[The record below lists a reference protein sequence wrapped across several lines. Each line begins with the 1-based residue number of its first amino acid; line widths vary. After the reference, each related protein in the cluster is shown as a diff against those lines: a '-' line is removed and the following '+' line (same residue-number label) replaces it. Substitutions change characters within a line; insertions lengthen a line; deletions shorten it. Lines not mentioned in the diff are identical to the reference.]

1 MKLALPSFPR
11 PGKTTLVLGFALVI
25 GVIAALAAN
34 RFLSARIDAIEARS
48 RTAMVEVVVARTDLP
63 KGQEIG
69 PGNVA
74 LRPIPRDYAHSNA
87 LTNDSFGSA
96 VGRKLAYNIKGG
108 EMLLSSMLE
117 ASKPATFSARV
128 GMGWRAMTVA
138 VDEINSISGLLEPG
152 DVIDLIASLDRKGNK
167 LTMPL
172 LQGVQVI
179 ATGQRLVDD
188 PVTGE
193 RKQYATVTLNVTPS
207 QATTLIAARDG
218 GKITALL
225 RNPGDRQAAPGDVL
239 DMNAL
244 LGQGLNQDPEIPVLY
259 GGRVSK
265 FPPEALWLGGYK
277 AASGGTT
284 AVGSNVAAAKTQPA
298 ATVPVLTPS
307 AAGAAPLPSTNAADA
322 ADVPGASA
330 PTVPGASRAA
340 DLRQLQ

>member
-1 MKLALPSFPR
+1 MKLALSSFPR
-11 PGKTTLVLGFALVI
+11 PGKTTLVLGLALVI

-34 RFLSARIDAIEARS
+34 RFLSARIDAIEARG
-48 RTAMVEVVVARTDLP
+48 RTATVEVVVARKDLP
-63 KGQEIG
+63 KGEEIG

-117 ASKPATFSARV
+117 ASKPATFSGRV
-128 GMGWRAMTVA
+128 GIGWRAMTVA

-152 DVIDLIASLDRKGNK
+152 DVIDLIASLERKGNK

-225 RNPGDRQAAPGDVL
+225 RNPGDRQAAPGDAL

-244 LGQGLNQDPEIPVLY
+244 LGQGMNEDPEIPVLY

-265 FPPEALWLGGYK
+265 FPPEALWLGGYRQ
-277 AASGGTT
+277 ASGGTPAAGLNAASAQT
-284 AVGSNVAAAKTQPA
+284 RPAAA
-298 ATVPVLTPS
+298 VPVLTPS
-307 AAGAAPLPSTNAADA
+307 TAGTAALSSTDAADA
-322 ADVPGASA
+322 PGTAASA
-330 PTVPGASRAA
+330 MPGASRAT
-340 DLRQLQ
+340 DLR

>member
-1 MKLALPSFPR
+1 MKLALPAFPR
-11 PGKTTLVLGFALVI
+11 PGKTTLVLGLALVI

-48 RTAMVEVVVARTDLP
+48 RTAMVEVVVARKDLP
-63 KGQEIG
+63 KGEEIG

-117 ASKPATFSARV
+117 ASKPATFSGRV
-128 GMGWRAMTVA
+128 AMGWRAMTVA

-152 DVIDLIASLDRKGNK
+152 DVIDLIASLERKGNK

-172 LQGVQVI
+172 LQGVRVI

-225 RNPGDRQAAPGDVL
+225 RNPGDRQAAPGDAL

-244 LGQGLNQDPEIPVLY
+244 LGQGTNEDPEIPVLY

-265 FPPEALWLGGYK
+265 FPPEALWLGGNRTASGDTAAAGLH
-277 AASGGTT
+277 AASTQT
-284 AVGSNVAAAKTQPA
+284 RPAAA
-298 ATVPVLTPS
+298 VPVLMPS
-307 AAGAAPLPSTNAADA
+307 TAGTAPLSSTDATEAPSTAAPAM
-322 ADVPGASA
+322 PGEGHATD
-330 PTVPGASRAA
+330 PR
-340 DLRQLQ
+340 

>member
-1 MKLALPSFPR
+1 M
-11 PGKTTLVLGFALVI
+11 LGLALVI
-25 GVIAALAAN
+25 GVVAALAAN

-108 EMLLSSMLE
+108 EMLLSSMLG
-117 ASKPATFSARV
+117 ASKPATFSGRV
-128 GMGWRAMTVA
+128 GIGWRAMTVA

-152 DVIDLIASLDRKGNK
+152 DVIDLIASLERKGNK

-172 LQGVQVI
+172 LQGVHVI

-225 RNPGDRQAAPGDVL
+225 RNPGDRQAAPGDAL

-244 LGQGLNQDPEIPVLY
+244 FGQGMNEDPEIPVLY

-265 FPPEALWLGGYK
+265 FPPEALWLGGYR

-284 AVGSNVAAAKTQPA
+284 AGGLNAASGQARPA
-298 ATVPVLTPS
+298 AVVPVLTPS
-307 AAGAAPLPSTNAADA
+307 ITGAAPLPSGDAIDAADA
-322 ADVPGASA
+322 PGTSA
-330 PTVPGASRAA
+330 PAMPRASRAT
-340 DLRQLQ
+340 DPR

>member
-1 MKLALPSFPR
+1 MKLALPAFPR
-11 PGKTTLVLGFALVI
+11 PGKTTLVLGLALVI

-48 RTAMVEVVVARTDLP
+48 RTAMVEVVVARKDLP
-63 KGQEIG
+63 KGEEIG

-117 ASKPATFSARV
+117 ASKPATFSGRV
-128 GMGWRAMTVA
+128 AMGWRAMTVA

-152 DVIDLIASLDRKGNK
+152 DVIDLIASLERKGNK

-225 RNPGDRQAAPGDVL
+225 RNPDDRQAAPGDAL

-244 LGQGLNQDPEIPVLY
+244 LGQGTNEDPEIPVLY

-265 FPPEALWLGGYK
+265 FPPEALWLGGNR
-277 AASGGTT
+277 AASGGT
-284 AVGSNVAAAKTQPA
+284 AAAGSHAASAQTRPA
-298 ATVPVLTPS
+298 AAVPVLMPS
-307 AAGAAPLPSTNAADA
+307 TAGTAPLSSTDAAEALGTAAPAM
-322 ADVPGASA
+322 PGE
-330 PTVPGASRAA
+330 GRAT
-340 DLRQLQ
+340 DLR

>member
-1 MKLALPSFPR
+1 MKLALPAFPR
-11 PGKTTLVLGFALVI
+11 PGKTTLVLGLALVI

-48 RTAMVEVVVARTDLP
+48 RTAMVEVVVARKDLP
-63 KGQEIG
+63 KGEEIG

-117 ASKPATFSARV
+117 ASKPATFSGRV
-128 GMGWRAMTVA
+128 AMGWRAMTVA

-152 DVIDLIASLDRKGNK
+152 DVIDLIASLERKGNK

-225 RNPGDRQAAPGDVL
+225 RNPGDRQAAPGDAL

-244 LGQGLNQDPEIPVLY
+244 LGQGKNEDPEIPVLY

-265 FPPEALWLGGYK
+265 FPPEALWLGGNRTASGDTAAAGLH
-277 AASGGTT
+277 AASTQT
-284 AVGSNVAAAKTQPA
+284 RPAAA
-298 ATVPVLTPS
+298 VPVLMPS
-307 AAGAAPLPSTNAADA
+307 TAGTAPLSSTDAAEAPGTAAPAM
-322 ADVPGASA
+322 PGE
-330 PTVPGASRAA
+330 GRAT
-340 DLRQLQ
+340 DLR

>member
-11 PGKTTLVLGFALVI
+11 PGKTTVVLGLALVI
-25 GVIAALAAN
+25 GVIAAMAAN
-34 RFLSARIDAIEARS
+34 RFLSARIDAIEARN

-63 KGQEIG
+63 KGEEIG

-74 LRPIPRDYAHSNA
+74 LRAIPRDYAHSNA

-117 ASKPATFSARV
+117 ANKPATFSARV

-152 DVIDLIASLDRKGNK
+152 DVIDLIAGLERKGNK

-179 ATGQRLVDD
+179 AAGQRLADD
-188 PVTGE
+188 PLTGE

-207 QATTLIAARDG
+207 QAIAVIAARDG

-225 RNPGDRQAAPGDVL
+225 RNPADRQTASAGAL
-239 DMNAL
+239 DINAL
-244 LGQGLNQDPEIPVLY
+244 LGQGLNEDPEIPVLY
-259 GGRVSK
+259 GGRASK
-265 FPPEALWLGGYK
+265 FAPEALWLGGYRD
-277 AASGGTT
+277 APGGMA
-284 AVGSNVAAAKTQPA
+284 AVGADGAAAPA
-298 ATVPVLTPS
+298 RRAAAVPVLTPS
-307 AAGAAPLPSTNAADA
+307 AARAVPSGDVADA
-322 ADVPGASA
+322 PGAVVPA
-330 PTVPGASRAA
+330 MPGASRAA
-340 DLRQLQ
+340 DPSQP

>member
-1 MKLALPSFPR
+1 MKLALTSFRR
-11 PGKTTLVLGFALVI
+11 PGKTTLVLGLALVI

-96 VGRKLAYNIKGG
+96 VGRKLAYNIRGG

-188 PVTGE
+188 PITGE

-207 QATTLIAARDG
+207 QATTLIAARDS

-225 RNPGDRQAAPGDVL
+225 RNPGDRQAVPGDAL

-265 FPPEALWLGGYK
+265 FPPEALWLGGYR
-277 AASGGTT
+277 AASGGAT
-284 AVGSNVAAAKTQPA
+284 AVGPNAATAQAHLAAA
-298 ATVPVLTPS
+298 VPVLTPS
-307 AAGAAPLPSTNAADA
+307 TASVAPSLPADA
-322 ADVPGASA
+322 PDASGASA
-330 PTVPGASRAA
+330 PAMPGASRAA
-340 DLRQLQ
+340 DPRQLQ

>member
-1 MKLALPSFPR
+1 MKLALSSFPR
-11 PGKTTLVLGFALVI
+11 PGKTTLVLGLALVI

-34 RFLSARIDAIEARS
+34 RFLSARIDAIEARG
-48 RTAMVEVVVARTDLP
+48 RTATVEVVVARKDLP
-63 KGQEIG
+63 KGEEIG

-117 ASKPATFSARV
+117 ASKPATFSGRV
-128 GMGWRAMTVA
+128 GIGWRAMTVA

-152 DVIDLIASLDRKGNK
+152 DVIDLIASLERKGNK

-225 RNPGDRQAAPGDVL
+225 RNPGDRQAAPGDAL

-244 LGQGLNQDPEIPVLY
+244 LGQGPNQDPEIPVLY

-265 FPPEALWLGGYK
+265 FPIEALWLGGYRP
-277 AASGGTT
+277 ASGGTP
-284 AVGSNVAAAKTQPA
+284 AVGLNAASAQTRPAAA
-298 ATVPVLTPS
+298 VPVLMPS
-307 AAGAAPLPSTNAADA
+307 TAGTAPLSSTDAAEAPGTAAPAM
-322 ADVPGASA
+322 
-330 PTVPGASRAA
+330 PGASRATA
-340 DLRQLQ
+340 LR

>member
-11 PGKTTLVLGFALVI
+11 PGKTTLVLGLALVI
-25 GVIAALAAN
+25 GVIAALAAH

-48 RTAMVEVVVARTDLP
+48 RTAMVEVVVARKDLP
-63 KGQEIG
+63 KGEEIG

-117 ASKPATFSARV
+117 ASRPATFSGRV
-128 GMGWRAMTVA
+128 GIGWRAMTVA

-152 DVIDLIASLDRKGNK
+152 DVIDLIASLERKGNK
-167 LTMPL
+167 LTIPM

-225 RNPGDRQAAPGDVL
+225 RNPGDRQAAPGDAL

-244 LGQGLNQDPEIPVLY
+244 LGQGMNEDPEIPVLY

-265 FPPEALWLGGYK
+265 FPPEALWLGRYRP
-277 AASGGTT
+277 ASGGTP
-284 AVGSNVAAAKTQPA
+284 AVGLNAASAQTRPAAA
-298 ATVPVLTPS
+298 VPVLMPS
-307 AAGAAPLPSTNAADA
+307 TAGTAPLSSTDAAEAPGTAAPAM
-322 ADVPGASA
+322 
-330 PTVPGASRAA
+330 PGASRATA
-340 DLRQLQ
+340 LR

>member
-1 MKLALPSFPR
+1 MKLALPAFPR
-11 PGKTTLVLGFALVI
+11 PGKTTLVLGLALAI

-48 RTAMVEVVVARTDLP
+48 RTAMVEVVVARKDLP
-63 KGQEIG
+63 KGEEIG

-117 ASKPATFSARV
+117 ASKPATFSGRV
-128 GMGWRAMTVA
+128 AMGWRAMTVA

-152 DVIDLIASLDRKGNK
+152 DVIDLIASLERKGNK

-225 RNPGDRQAAPGDVL
+225 RNPGDRQTAPGDAL
-239 DMNAL
+239 DMNVL
-244 LGQGLNQDPEIPVLY
+244 LGQGTNEDPEIPVLY

-265 FPPEALWLGGYK
+265 FPPEALWLGGNR
-277 AASGGTT
+277 AASGGT
-284 AVGSNVAAAKTQPA
+284 AAAGLNAASAQTRPA
-298 ATVPVLTPS
+298 AAVPVLMPS
-307 AAGAAPLPSTNAADA
+307 TAGTAPLSSTDAAEAPGTAAPAM
-322 ADVPGASA
+322 
-330 PTVPGASRAA
+330 PGASRAT
-340 DLRQLQ
+340 DLR

>member
-11 PGKTTLVLGFALVI
+11 PGKTTLVLGLALVI

-34 RFLSARIDAIEARS
+34 RFLSARIDAIEARG
-48 RTAMVEVVVARTDLP
+48 RTAMVEVVVARKDLP
-63 KGQEIG
+63 KGEEIG

-117 ASKPATFSARV
+117 ASKPATFSGRV
-128 GMGWRAMTVA
+128 GIGWRAMTVA

-152 DVIDLIASLDRKGNK
+152 DVIDLIASLERKGNK

-225 RNPGDRQAAPGDVL
+225 RNPGDRQAAPGDAL

-244 LGQGLNQDPEIPVLY
+244 LGQGLNEELEIPVLY

-265 FPPEALWLGGYK
+265 FPPEALWLGGYRP
-277 AASGGTT
+277 ASGGT
-284 AVGSNVAAAKTQPA
+284 AASGSNAASAQTRPAAA
-298 ATVPVLTPS
+298 VPVLTPS
-307 AAGAAPLPSTNAADA
+307 TPGTAPLPSTDAADA
-322 ADVPGASA
+322 PGAVVPA
-330 PTVPGASRAA
+330 MPGASRST
-340 DLRQLQ
+340 DLR

>member
-1 MKLALPSFPR
+1 M
-11 PGKTTLVLGFALVI
+11 VLGLALVI
-25 GVIAALAAN
+25 GVVAALAAN

-117 ASKPATFSARV
+117 ASKPATFSGRV
-128 GMGWRAMTVA
+128 GIGWRAMTVA

-152 DVIDLIASLDRKGNK
+152 DVIDLIASLERKGNK

-172 LQGVQVI
+172 LQGVHVI

-225 RNPGDRQAAPGDVL
+225 RNPGDRQAAPGDAL

-244 LGQGLNQDPEIPVLY
+244 FGQGMNEDPEIPVLY

-265 FPPEALWLGGYK
+265 FPPEALWLGGYR

-284 AVGSNVAAAKTQPA
+284 AGGLNAASGQARPA
-298 ATVPVLTPS
+298 AVVPVLTPS
-307 AAGAAPLPSTNAADA
+307 ITGAAPLPSGDAIDAADA
-322 ADVPGASA
+322 PGTSA
-330 PTVPGASRAA
+330 PAMPRASRAT
-340 DLRQLQ
+340 DPR

>member
-1 MKLALPSFPR
+1 M
-11 PGKTTLVLGFALVI
+11 LGLALVI
-25 GVIAALAAN
+25 GVVAALAAN

-117 ASKPATFSARV
+117 ASKPATFSGRV
-128 GMGWRAMTVA
+128 GIGWRAMTVA

-152 DVIDLIASLDRKGNK
+152 DVIDLIASLERKGNK

-172 LQGVQVI
+172 LQGVHVI

-225 RNPGDRQAAPGDVL
+225 RNPGDRQAAPGDAL

-244 LGQGLNQDPEIPVLY
+244 FGQGMNEDPEIPVLY

-265 FPPEALWLGGYK
+265 FPPEALWLGGYR

-284 AVGSNVAAAKTQPA
+284 AGGLNAASGQARPA
-298 ATVPVLTPS
+298 AVVPVLTPS
-307 AAGAAPLPSTNAADA
+307 ITGAAPLPSGDAIDAADA
-322 ADVPGASA
+322 PGTSA
-330 PTVPGASRAA
+330 PAMPRASRAT
-340 DLRQLQ
+340 DPR

>member
-1 MKLALPSFPR
+1 
-11 PGKTTLVLGFALVI
+11 VLGLALVI
-25 GVIAALAAN
+25 GVVAALAAN

-108 EMLLSSMLE
+108 EMLLSSMLG
-117 ASKPATFSARV
+117 ASKPATFSGRV
-128 GMGWRAMTVA
+128 GIGWRAMTVA

-152 DVIDLIASLDRKGNK
+152 DVIDLIASLERKGNK

-172 LQGVQVI
+172 LQGVHVI

-225 RNPGDRQAAPGDVL
+225 RNPGDRQAAPGDAL

-244 LGQGLNQDPEIPVLY
+244 FGQGMNEDPEIPVLY

-265 FPPEALWLGGYK
+265 FPPEALWLGGYR

-284 AVGSNVAAAKTQPA
+284 AGGLNAASGQARPA
-298 ATVPVLTPS
+298 AVVPVLTPS
-307 AAGAAPLPSTNAADA
+307 ITGAAPLPSGDAIDAADA
-322 ADVPGASA
+322 PGTSA
-330 PTVPGASRAA
+330 PAMPRASRAT
-340 DLRQLQ
+340 DPR

>member
-1 MKLALPSFPR
+1 MKFALPSFPR
-11 PGKTTLVLGFALVI
+11 PGKTTIVLGLALVI
-25 GVIAALAAN
+25 GVVAALAAN

-117 ASKPATFSARV
+117 ASKPATFSGRV
-128 GMGWRAMTVA
+128 GIGWRAMTVA

-152 DVIDLIASLDRKGNK
+152 DVIDLIASLERKGNK

-188 PVTGE
+188 PVTGD

-225 RNPGDRQAAPGDVL
+225 RNPGDRQATPGNAL

-244 LGQGLNQDPEIPVLY
+244 FGQGMNEDPEIPVLY

-265 FPPEALWLGGYK
+265 FPPEALWLGGYRPT
-277 AASGGTT
+277 SGVTT
-284 AVGSNVAAAKTQPA
+284 AVGLNAASAQTRPAAA
-298 ATVPVLTPS
+298 VPVLTPS
-307 AAGAAPLPSTNAADA
+307 TAGTAPLVSTDAADA
-322 ADVPGASA
+322 PGTAAPAVPG
-330 PTVPGASRAA
+330 PSRAT
-340 DLRQLQ
+340 DLR

>member
-1 MKLALPSFPR
+1 M
-11 PGKTTLVLGFALVI
+11 VLGLALVI

-48 RTAMVEVVVARTDLP
+48 RTAMVEVVVAKTDLS
-63 KGQEIG
+63 KGEEIG

-74 LRPIPRDYAHSNA
+74 LRPIPKDYAHSNA

-108 EMLLSSMLE
+108 EMLLASMLE
-117 ASKPATFSARV
+117 PSKPATFSARV
-128 GMGWRAMTVA
+128 GVGWRAMTVA

-152 DVIDLIASLDRKGNK
+152 DVIDLIASLERKGSK

-225 RNPGDRQAAPGDVL
+225 RNPGDRQAAPGDAL

-244 LGQGLNQDPEIPVLY
+244 LGQGVNEDPEIPVLY

-277 AASGGTT
+277 AASGGKTT
-284 AVGSNVAAAKTQPA
+284 AGSSAPTAQTRPA
-298 ATVPVLTPS
+298 APVPVLTPS
-307 AAGAAPLPSTNAADA
+307 AAGTTPSSATDAADA
-322 ADVPGASA
+322 QGASA
-330 PTVPGASRAA
+330 PAMPGASRAA
-340 DLRQLQ
+340 DPRQLP